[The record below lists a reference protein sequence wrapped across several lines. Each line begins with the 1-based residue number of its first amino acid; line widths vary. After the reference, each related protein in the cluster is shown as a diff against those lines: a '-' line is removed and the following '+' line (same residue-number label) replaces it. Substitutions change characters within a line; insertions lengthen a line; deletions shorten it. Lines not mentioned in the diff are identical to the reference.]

1 MTASDDSVAAAFH
14 DFEHAGWEQ
23 AGEKYLRTFFGV
35 TDQATGPLL
44 DAAGVVGGSRVLDVA
59 TGPGNVAAA
68 AAARGAAVTGIDFS
82 AAQVALARKLNPG
95 IEFEEGNAENIRFA
109 DGSFD
114 AVVMNFG
121 LLHFPDPERAL
132 AEACRVLASG
142 GRLAFTVWAP
152 PERAPPFAILMGS
165 IEEHGTLAVDMPPG
179 PPMFRFSDP
188 EETRRVLEGAGIADL
203 ESREVALTM
212 RLGAPDD
219 LFDFF
224 REGGV
229 RAAALLNGQTPAA
242 RDAIRDAMRDKTAVY
257 AGANGVELPMPCV
270 LASAVKR

>member
-1 MTASDDSVAAAFH
+1 MTDAHSSEARAFH

-44 DAAGVVGGSRVLDVA
+44 DAAGVVGGGRVPDVA

-82 AAQVALARKLNPG
+82 AAQIAIARKLNPG
-95 IEFEEGNAENIRFA
+95 IEFEEGNAENLRFA

-132 AEACRVLASG
+132 AEACRVLAPG

-165 IEEHGTLAVDMPPG
+165 IEEHGTLDVNMPAG

-188 EETRRVLEGAGIADL
+188 AETRRVLEGAGIADM
-203 ESREVALTM
+203 EAREVELTL

-229 RAAALLNGQTPAA
+229 RAAALLTGQTPAA
-242 RDAIRDAMRDKTAVY
+242 RDAIRASMRDKTVAY
-257 AGANGVELPMPCV
+257 ADANGVEIPMPCL
-270 LASAVKR
+270 LASAVKH